1 MENYVRLA
9 VRTESPPN
17 MTLIGRAGDKV
28 RELHAILGLM
38 TELGELADPLKR
50 HIFYGA
56 TAPLRT
62 NVKEELGDL
71 LWYIAVM
78 CDVHG
83 LSIGDVMQANIQK
96 LATRYPEK
104 FDGERAVNR
113 DLAAER
119 TVLEGA

>member
-1 MENYVRLA
+1 MENYVQLA

-17 MTLIGRAGDKV
+17 MSLIGRAGDKV
-28 RELHAILGLM
+28 RELHAVMGLM

-50 HIFYGA
+50 HVFYG
-56 TAPLRT
+56 TPAPLRT

-83 LSIGDVMQANIQK
+83 LTIEEVMRANINK
-96 LATRYPEK
+96 LVARYPEK

-113 DLAAER
+113 DLAAEQDI
-119 TVLEGA
+119 LEGT